1 VKCRSVR
8 GIPGD
13 KVAREVLFDSGR
25 DILLVGAAFLLIL
38 LAGGVWPVVGGF
50 GRWVLALAA
59 VVFSVQFLTSC
70 LINLADSVLDGIKGP
85 DVEGSLW
92 LALAMLIRLAELALV
107 FWMTFFLFRRF
118 S

>member
-1 VKCRSVR
+1 M
-8 GIPGD
+8 
-13 KVAREVLFDSGR
+13 
-25 DILLVGAAFLLIL
+25 VGAGFLLIL
-38 LAGGVWPVVGGF
+38 LLGGVWPAVGVF

-59 VVFSVQFLTSC
+59 AVLSIQFLTSC

-92 LALAMLIRLAELALV
+92 LALAMLIRLGELALV
-107 FWMTFFLFRRF
+107 FWMTLYLFRRF

>member
-1 VKCRSVR
+1 M
-8 GIPGD
+8 
-13 KVAREVLFDSGR
+13 
-25 DILLVGAAFLLIL
+25 VGVGFLLIF
-38 LAGGVWPVVGGF
+38 LAGGLWPVVGAY

-59 VVFSVQFLTSC
+59 AVLTVQFLTSC

-92 LALAMLIRLAELALV
+92 LALAMVIRLAELALV
-107 FWMTFFLFRRF
+107 FWMTLFLFRRF